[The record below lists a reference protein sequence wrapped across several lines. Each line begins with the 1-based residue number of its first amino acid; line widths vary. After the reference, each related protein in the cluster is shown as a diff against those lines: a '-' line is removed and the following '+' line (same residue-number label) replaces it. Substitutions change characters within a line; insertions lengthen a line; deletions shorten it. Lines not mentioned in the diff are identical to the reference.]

1 MKIPAARP
9 RLGGAGVRLMRNS
22 VLSTVDYG
30 LPRSRFDSLRAKE
43 TAVVSSKIIEQ
54 AKEPEL
60 MEVPLGMGS
69 GNVICHN
76 LAGV

>member
-1 MKIPAARP
+1 
-9 RLGGAGVRLMRNS
+9 MRNS

-30 LPRSRFDSLRAKE
+30 LFRSRFDSLRAKE

-60 MEVPLGMGS
+60 MEVPLGMGEWQ
-69 GNVICHN
+69 CH
-76 LAGV
+76 L